1 MRLFEF
7 AVDSM
12 KNTVVTTELQ
22 KTFRW
27 QRVGG
32 AAREYEVDTLTAAVY
47 VLPNSVRAVA
57 ICWNSQKLVER
68 LYVWD
73 EFDITRSPNWQ
84 LDIPLGTELA
94 DIQHLLIDWIANPS
108 VGQLMETQQIFKR
121 IISEARRTTAEEFIQ
136 MAKAKFG
143 DRANALSMKD
153 LRELG
158 AENDVQVPNAIWN
171 NYKINSFTWNL
182 SGESATASD
191 DERAG
196 LAQAMGAPIEEPD
209 QTLDPVYNDMVQL
222 AKVKTA
228 AKLAS
233 SGKLYL
239 MGRKPNGAFF
249 SIKGFDQTLASLE
262 RMLSNQ
268 IAAAGGSDRK
278 NMAEQYEEMNSKVT
292 LVASGQ
298 SNFIKSLLI
307 TGAPSSGK
315 TYNVMKTIK
324 SLGLAEGRDY
334 VVKKGRITAMSMY
347 RTLIEQVD
355 GMVIFD
361 DCDSVVDDKNGVNML
376 KGALDT
382 DPIRELSYD
391 VRGTLN
397 TAVMDYKER
406 VEVVNAIARILRGK
420 PTAADVEKYSYLL
433 KKKKKSSD
441 EMEDDEDFGALYD
454 LADLVDDSKD
464 TDMETVHELQA
475 YFSKHL
481 PNKIDFRGRVIFISN
496 MEESQWDS
504 AILTRAFTV
513 NMNFTSQEMLDYID
527 EIKDGIKTPG
537 LTDEQKQEVVDFIR
551 NQFNTGKLKR
561 QINFRLVQQCFD
573 LRLVNNWK
581 ALVSQL

>member
-7 AVDSM
+7 AVNSM
-12 KNTVVTTELQ
+12 KNTVVTTSLQ

-32 AAREYEVDTLTAAVY
+32 ATREYQIDDLTAAIY
-47 VLPNSVRAVA
+47 VIRNSTRAIA
-57 ICWNSQKLVER
+57 ICWNHQMSVER
-68 LYVWD
+68 LYIWD
-73 EFDITRSPNWQ
+73 EFDVSRSPNWQ

-94 DIQHLLIDWIANPS
+94 DIQHLLIDWISNPS
-108 VGQLMETQQIFKR
+108 LGQIMETQQIFKK

-153 LRELG
+153 LREIA
-158 AENDVQVPNAIWN
+158 AENDVQVPNTIWN

-182 SGESATASD
+182 SGESAAASD
-191 DERAG
+191 ADRAG

-278 NMAEQYEEMNSKVT
+278 NMAEQYEEMNSKVE
-292 LVASGQ
+292 LIASGE

-315 TYNVMKTIK
+315 TFNVMKTVK
-324 SLGLAEGRDY
+324 ALGLAEGRDY

-382 DPIRELSYD
+382 DPVRELSYD

-406 VEVVNAIARILRGK
+406 VEVVNAISRILRGK
-420 PTAADVEKYSYLL
+420 PTRDDVEKYSYLL
-433 KKKKKSSD
+433 KKKKKSE
-441 EMEDDEDFGALYD
+441 EMEDDDDFGPMYD
-454 LADLVDDSKD
+454 LNDNDD
-464 TDMETVHELQA
+464 TDMTDIHELQT

-527 EIKDGIKTPG
+527 EIKGGIKTPG

-551 NQFNTGKLKR
+551 QQFNTGKLKR

-573 LRLVNNWK
+573 LRLIDNWK
-581 ALVSQL
+581 NLVSQL